1 MLSYLQSMMLS
12 SWRAIMLLL
21 LPISGCQA
29 YRLPNR
35 VAETTKCNWN
45 LTPQSQSTTGMQYLS
60 ATTQALFSVGVA
72 DKKARG
78 YILVARG
85 RANWFEGKLV
95 GGGGH
100 VNGSGA
106 REHSWR
112 IGNLSHKVVFDPDA
126 NTVELL
132 GVRVGLDTANVLFL
146 DKVDQIDGDAKI
158 VGTACAKEFDVE
170 NADKLLSPSVPK
182 LPAFIKVFADA

>member
-1 MLSYLQSMMLS
+1 M
-12 SWRAIMLLL
+12 
-21 LPISGCQA
+21 
-29 YRLPNR
+29 
-35 VAETTKCNWN
+35 AETTKCNWN
-45 LTPQSQSTTGMQYLS
+45 LTHESVSTTGMQYLS

-85 RANWFEGKLV
+85 RSNWFEGKLV

-112 IGNLSHKVVFDPDA
+112 VGNSSHKVVFDPA
-126 NTVELL
+126 SNTVELL
-132 GVRVGLDTANVLFL
+132 GVRVGLDTANVLFV
-146 DKVDQIDGDAKI
+146 DKVDQFDGDAKI

-170 NADKLLSPSVPK
+170 NADKSLSLGVPR
-182 LPAFIKVFADA
+182 LPAFIRVSADA